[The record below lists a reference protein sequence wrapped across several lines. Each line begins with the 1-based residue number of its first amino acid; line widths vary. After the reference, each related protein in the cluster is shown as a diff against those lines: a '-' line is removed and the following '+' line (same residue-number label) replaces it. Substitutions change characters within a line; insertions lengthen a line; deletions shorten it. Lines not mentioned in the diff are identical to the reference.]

1 MPHAVALAYI
11 ACKQNEGETVK
22 KIEEIIKRHNNEWRG
37 TVDGFMKNAIKSFE
51 GEIRYHKLEKGKK
64 KITAENPIVERYFR
78 ELPNEE
84 ASCVAHNGWIGNA
97 NPLEDFGMV
106 GWHYLDRSINI
117 WSDSVK
123 LRFGDCPA
131 DSPYLWERMSQ
142 YVCEMAIIFDGFR
155 LDNAHSTPIH
165 VANYMLQV
173 ARSVNSNLFIMAEL
187 FTSNADI
194 DAMFVRRLN
203 INGLVREV

>member
-1 MPHAVALAYI
+1 
-11 ACKQNEGETVK
+11 
-22 KIEEIIKRHNNEWRG
+22 
-37 TVDGFMKNAIKSFE
+37 
-51 GEIRYHKLEKGKK
+51 
-64 KITAENPIVERYFR
+64 
-78 ELPNEE
+78 
-84 ASCVAHNGWIGNA
+84 
-97 NPLEDFGMV
+97 MV

-142 YVCEMAIIFDGFR
+142 YVYEMAVIFDGFR

-173 ARSVNSNLFIMAEL
+173 ARSVNNNLFIMAEL

-203 INGLVREV
+203 INGLIREVQNTYDTK